1 MPITLNWDCTVF
13 RKVLST
19 EDLAEVGVIVAAWE
33 YRAKWYEEDEKM
45 AKACASG
52 LEGGGAGTAKAPL
65 QTNVKLRRFRSF
77 TCPITLVSIHQEQ
90 ETAVRRAVQLMEKS
104 FWVPLALPADS
115 MCRADGM

>member
-1 MPITLNWDCTVF
+1 MF

-19 EDLAEVGVIVAAWE
+19 EDVAEVGVIVAAWE
-33 YRAKWYEEDEKM
+33 YRAKWCEEDEKT

-52 LEGGGAGTAKAPL
+52 LEGGGVGTAKAPL
-65 QTNVKLRRFRSF
+65 QTNVKLRRFGSF

-104 FWVPLALPADS
+104 FGVPLALPADS

>member
-1 MPITLNWDCTVF
+1 MPITLNWDCTVI

-52 LEGGGAGTAKAPL
+52 LEGGGARNRKSSL
-65 QTNVKLRRFRSF
+65 CKL
-77 TCPITLVSIHQEQ
+77 
-90 ETAVRRAVQLMEKS
+90 M
-104 FWVPLALPADS
+104 
-115 MCRADGM
+115 